1 MRRSGRECDTRCLMT
16 SMSVQEKPLVEQP
29 PDHGQPADH
38 TERSLR
44 LRIRQQELLAELG
57 VLALQGTKFIDLLN
71 HTARLTAEGLGA
83 EYCKVL
89 EYIPAENR
97 LLVRAGIGWDE
108 GVVGSASVGADL
120 ASPAGYAL
128 RTGKPV
134 ISNHLENEQRFRTPE
149 LLVEHGIRRAMN
161 VILQGDGSPFGV
173 LEVDSRTDGEFGEHD
188 VAFLQGAANILGMAI
203 EQQQYQR
210 KLQAA
215 LDRHQVL
222 LKEVNH
228 RVKNSLQVISGML
241 HLQANAVGDPDLS
254 ERLNEASTRISAVG
268 RAYERLAYNADYEN
282 IDLVAYLREVI
293 EDLETAV
300 APCKIHLDAP
310 EEIQFAA
317 DRAILV
323 ALIINELAL
332 NSGKYA
338 YPDCLEGS
346 IWVRLVQ
353 TEKQA
358 VLISVRD
365 EGVGLPADFN
375 PTTSKRLGTRLVNA
389 LAKQL
394 GAELTRPLSPTG
406 TNFTLLVPLQP
417 AAANLASCR
426 PAQCPA

>member
-1 MRRSGRECDTRCLMT
+1 
-16 SMSVQEKPLVEQP
+16 MSHPSDHKDPVVERPTNDEQP
-29 PDHGQPADH
+29 DDPTGRA
-38 TERSLR
+38 LR
-44 LRIRQQELLAELG
+44 QRIRQQELLAELG
-57 VLALQGTKFIDLLN
+57 VLALQRTSFIDILN
-71 HTARLTAEGLGA
+71 HTARMTAEGLGA

-97 LLVRAGIGWDE
+97 LLVCAGVGWEE

-161 VILQGDGSPFGV
+161 VILQGDGAPFGV
-173 LEVDSRTDGEFGEHD
+173 LEVDSTSEGEFGEHD
-188 VAFLQGAANILGMAI
+188 ITFLQGAANILGMAI

-222 LKEVNH
+222 LREVNH
-228 RVKNSLQVISGML
+228 RVKNSLQVVSAML
-241 HLQANAVGDPDLS
+241 EIQAHSVGDPALS
-254 ERLNEASTRISAVG
+254 ERLNQASSRVNAVG

-282 IDLVAYLREVI
+282 IDLVEYLRQI
-293 EDLETAV
+293 IGDLQPTV
-300 APCKIHLDAP
+300 APCKIEFDAP

-323 ALIINELAL
+323 GLIMNELVSNA
-332 NSGKYA
+332 GKYA
-338 YPDCLEGS
+338 YPDCPGGL

-353 TEKQA
+353 PDDKSIL
-358 VLISVRD
+358 VSVRD
-365 EGVGLPADFN
+365 EGAGLPLGFDPMAN
-375 PTTSKRLGTRLVNA
+375 KGLGTRLVNA
-389 LAKQL
+389 LSKQL
-394 GAELTRPLSPTG
+394 GAELTRPMSPIG
-406 TNFTLLVPLQP
+406 TDCELLVPLKP
-417 AAANLASCR
+417 ATAA
-426 PAQCPA
+426 